1 MSKLTEILLCLSFL
15 AVSCTSNEIPA
26 YHRQIV
32 VEGWI
37 ENGRNP
43 VVRLSATTPVSTD
56 KQSQDSLL
64 ENTIDDADVC
74 IKCDGKAYRLHP
86 KLDETF
92 YPSHIY
98 TSEELVGTTGATY
111 QLFVKT
117 QEGEELEAATSIP
130 NSPMVLET
138 GLKESGG
145 GEGYTIYAK
154 VEDKLTQHLYYK
166 VFVNIDKT
174 HKEEFCSSFWG
185 ENDNALLA
193 SPNPKLP
200 VYGYTKGKKKGSHVY
215 FQPGD
220 NVTVKLCC
228 VDSVA
233 YGYWSEYAK
242 MLELS
247 RNPIFTYQKS
257 LPTNIHGGIGYWF
270 GYGATRF
277 DVSVP

>member
-1 MSKLTEILLCLSFL
+1 MRKLTELLLCISLL
-15 AVSCTSNEIPA
+15 LVSCTSDEIPA

-37 ENGRNP
+37 ENGSHP

-56 KQSQDSLL
+56 KHSQDSLL
-64 ENTIDDADVC
+64 EYTIDDAVVS
-74 IKCDGKAYRLHP
+74 IQCDGKTYP
-86 KLDETF
+86 MQQKVDNSF

-98 TSEELVGTTGATY
+98 TSEELVGTAGTAY

-117 QEGEELEAATSIP
+117 QEGEELKATTSIP
-130 NSPMVLET
+130 TAPIVMET
-138 GLKESGG
+138 GLKKSDGDV
-145 GEGYTIYAK
+145 GYTIYAK
-154 VEDKLTQHLYYK
+154 VDDNLTQHIYYK
-166 VFVNIDKT
+166 VFVNIDKA
-174 HKEEFCSSFWG
+174 HKEEFYSSFLG
-185 ENDNALLA
+185 ENDNALLSA
-193 SPNPKLP
+193 PNPKLP

-215 FQPGD
+215 FQSGD

-233 YGYWSEYAK
+233 YDYWSEYAK